1 MTMVVLL
8 ENIIGGNM
16 KRAILLCLLLAACG
30 QKKTYN
36 TTSIQCTA
44 NPGAPIIVPA
54 ERAVSEITALD
65 AVESVGNIQL
75 AELPG
80 GDVVITYTIE
90 QCNGNGNPSDDDGS
104 GNQDN
109 DSSMSVE
116 G

>member
-1 MTMVVLL
+1 
-8 ENIIGGNM
+8 M
-16 KRAILLCLLLAACG
+16 KKLILIALILSACG

-36 TTSIQCTA
+36 ETTLVCTA
-44 NPGAPIIVPA
+44 TPGAPIVTPQD
-54 ERAVSEITALD
+54 RAVSQVTALD
-65 AVESVGNIQL
+65 AIESVGNIEL

-109 DSSMSVE
+109 DNTSSYEVK
-116 G
+116 